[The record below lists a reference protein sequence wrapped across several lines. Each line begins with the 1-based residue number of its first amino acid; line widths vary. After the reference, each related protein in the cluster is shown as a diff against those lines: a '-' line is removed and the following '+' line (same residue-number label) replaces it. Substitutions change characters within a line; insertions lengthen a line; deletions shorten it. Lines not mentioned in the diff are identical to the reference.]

1 MSNAKSVRI
10 LLLLVVLLIVA
21 LGTWRD
27 RAQTTSWKHPVYL
40 VVYPINGDGSDAS
53 ARTIAT
59 LTPERF
65 APIEAFFTAEA
76 SRYGVKLEYGQPPVR
91 VRVAPEVRESPPSP
105 PANGNILAVMAWSLR
120 LRWWAWQHGDYKTG
134 PGQIRMFVLY
144 HDPDRNPRL
153 AHSLGL
159 EKGLIGVVN
168 AFAGTQMEGENQ
180 VVIAHEFLHTVGA
193 SDKYDPATTLPRF
206 PEGYADPGR
215 EPRYPQAAAE
225 IMGGRIPLSPAE
237 AEIPEGLHRAMVGKV
252 TAAEIGWLK

>member
-1 MSNAKSVRI
+1 MSNAKSVRV

-21 LGTWRD
+21 LGAWRD
-27 RAQTTSWKHPVYL
+27 RAQTTSWKHPLYL

-65 APIEAFFTAEA
+65 APVEAFFSAEA
-76 SRYGVKLEYGQPPVR
+76 SRYGVKLEYDQPPVR
-91 VRVAPEVRESPPSP
+91 VSVAPEVHELP
-105 PANGNILAVMAWSLR
+105 PAPPPNGNILAVMAWSLR

-144 HDPDRNPRL
+144 YDPDRHPRL

-168 AFAGTQMEGENQ
+168 AFAGTEMEGENQ

-193 SDKYDPATTLPRF
+193 SDKYDPATTLPLF

-215 EPRYPQAAAE
+215 QPRYPQAAAE
-225 IMGGRIPLSPAE
+225 LMGGRIPLSPAD
-237 AEIPEGLHRAMVGKV
+237 AEIPEGLHQTMVGTV